1 MSWITS
7 TKNVLS
13 GIQFVGY
20 TAGVIS
26 FEYAKYCANSALKLF
41 GQSTP
46 TATAPATATATTIP
60 SRTYINMVKNIA
72 ACLSKKNIYYTKM
85 FQALAYS
92 SDIYDDE
99 LASFFIEYTDA
110 VHYED
115 SEYSNDYLNQV
126 VEFAG
131 KKGYDLTIR
140 SNVRNGKYIPDKTG
154 SVSLIFYGTLTKHS
168 ENNKSSNS
176 NSTSM
181 PIVIK
186 YLRANMLERVK
197 SAINDIS
204 YLVAI
209 LNLLP
214 QLKHL
219 YLDDIL
225 NEQKKMMLSQVNFHT
240 EVENILKM
248 YDNFQKTNTSII
260 KIPLV
265 FKEFTDEFDNV
276 IVMERIVGRKL
287 EELPMNDVK
296 DEYCKILAKG
306 LIKTVFL
313 DGFYHC
319 DMHPGN
325 VLFIENEI
333 EIENENENKDKKP
346 RLQVAILDF
355 GIMSNINTHD
365 QELSFNMF
373 KNVLARNPE
382 EVAKIFVEGFIEPRD
397 DRINQPSYDNAEI
410 CTTLHE
416 LISDILK
423 DKTLTCFTAKD
434 LCAMNYAI
442 LKYNMKVSKS
452 LTNFEIS
459 LSVCDNLCKKI
470 AFNRTYMDH
479 LKDIVDDMFD

>member
-1 MSWITS
+1 MTWITS

-26 FEYAKYCANSALKLF
+26 FEYAKYGVTNFANRALRLF
-41 GQSTP
+41 GQNSTS
-46 TATAPATATATTIP
+46 T
-60 SRTYINMVKNIA
+60 SSTYINMVKNIA
-72 ACLSKKNIYYTKM
+72 ARLSKKNIYYTKM
-85 FQALAYS
+85 FQAVAYS
-92 SDIYDDE
+92 SEIYDDE
-99 LASFFIEYTDA
+99 LASFFIQYTDA

-115 SEYSNDYLNQV
+115 SEYSNEYLNQV
-126 VEFAG
+126 VEFAD
-131 KKGYDLTIR
+131 KKGYDLTIS

-154 SVSLIFYGTLTKHS
+154 SVSLIFYGALTKHS
-168 ENNKSSNS
+168 ENENNTSN
-176 NSTSM
+176 NSTAI
-181 PIVIK
+181 PVVIK
-186 YLRANMLERVK
+186 YLRANMLDRIK
-197 SAINDIS
+197 SAINDVS
-204 YLVAI
+204 YMIAI

-225 NEQKKMMLSQVNFHT
+225 SEQKKMMLSQVNFHT

-248 YDNFQKTNTSII
+248 YDNFQKTNTTII

-265 FKEFTDEFDNV
+265 FKEFTDEYDD
-276 IVMERIVGRKL
+276 IIIMERIVGRKL

-296 DEYCKILAKG
+296 DQYCMILAKG

-325 VLFIENEI
+325 VLFIENEGGLF
-333 EIENENENKDKKP
+333 P
-346 RLQVAILDF
+346 RFQVAILDF
-355 GIMSNINTHD
+355 GIMSNITTRD

-373 KNVLARNPE
+373 RNVLARNSKE
-382 EVAKIFVEGFIEPRD
+382 IAKNFVDGFIEPCD
-397 DRINQPSYDNAEI
+397 KRISQPAYDNADI
-410 CTTLHE
+410 CKTLE
-416 LISDILK
+416 VLISDILK

-470 AFNRTYMDH
+470 AFNRPYMNH
-479 LKDIVDDMFD
+479 LKSIVDDMFD

>member
-26 FEYAKYCANSALKLF
+26 FEYAKYGVTNFANSALRLF
-41 GQSTP
+41 GQKSTS
-46 TATAPATATATTIP
+46 T
-60 SRTYINMVKNIA
+60 SSTYVNMVKNIA
-72 ACLSKKNIYYTKM
+72 ARLSKKNIYYTKM

-92 SDIYDDE
+92 SEIYDDE
-99 LASFFIEYTDA
+99 LASFFIQYTDA

-115 SEYSNDYLNQV
+115 SEYSNEYLNQV
-126 VEFAG
+126 VEFAD
-131 KKGYDLTIR
+131 KKGYDLTIS

-168 ENNKSSNS
+168 ENDTSN
-176 NSTSM
+176 NSTAI
-181 PIVIK
+181 PVVIK
-186 YLRANMLERVK
+186 YLRANMLDRIK
-197 SAINDIS
+197 SAINDVS
-204 YLVAI
+204 YMIAI

-225 NEQKKMMLSQVNFHT
+225 SEQKKMMLSQVNFHT

-248 YDNFQKTNTSII
+248 YDNFQKTNTTII

-265 FKEFTDEFDNV
+265 FKEFTDEYDD
-276 IVMERIVGRKL
+276 IIIMERIVGRKL
-287 EELPMNDVK
+287 DELPNDIK
-296 DEYCKILAKG
+296 DEYCTILAKG

-325 VLFIENEI
+325 VLFIENEH
-333 EIENENENKDKKP
+333 DHVP
-346 RLQVAILDF
+346 RFQVAILDF
-355 GIMSNINTHD
+355 GIMSTINTRD
-365 QELSFNMF
+365 QNLSFDIF
-373 KNVLARNPE
+373 RSVLDRNSNNI
-382 EVAKIFVEGFIEPRD
+382 AKLFVNGFIEPCDKRTS
-397 DRINQPSYDNAEI
+397 RSYADADI
-410 CTTLHE
+410 CKTLE
-416 LISDILK
+416 DAISDILK
-423 DKTLTCFTAKD
+423 DKKLTCFTAKD

-442 LKYNMKVSKS
+442 LKYNMKISSS

-479 LKDIVDDMFD
+479 LKSIVDDMFD

>member
-26 FEYAKYCANSALKLF
+26 FEYAKYSVTNFTNRALRLF
-41 GQSTP
+41 GQKSTP
-46 TATAPATATATTIP
+46 T
-60 SRTYINMVKNIA
+60 SNTYVNMVKNIA
-72 ACLSKKNIYYTKM
+72 VRLSKKNIYYTKM

-92 SDIYDDE
+92 SEIYDDE
-99 LASFFIEYTDA
+99 LASFFIQYTDA

-115 SEYSNDYLNQV
+115 SEYSNEYLNQV
-126 VEFAG
+126 VEFAD
-131 KKGYDLTIR
+131 KKGYDLTIS
-140 SNVRNGKYIPDKTG
+140 SNIQNGKYIPDKTG
-154 SVSLIFYGTLTKHS
+154 SVSLIFYGTLT
-168 ENNKSSNS
+168 NRNDS
-176 NSTSM
+176 NSTPM

-197 SAINDIS
+197 LAINDVT
-204 YLVAI
+204 YLIAI

-219 YLDDIL
+219 YLDDIPS
-225 NEQKKMMLSQVNFHT
+225 EQKKMMLSQVNFHT

-265 FKEFTDEFDNV
+265 FKEFTDEFEN
-276 IVMERIVGRKL
+276 IILMERIVGRKL

-319 DMHPGN
+319 DLHPGN
-325 VLFIENEI
+325 VLFIENE
-333 EIENENENKDKKP
+333 DGLFP

-373 KNVLARNPE
+373 RNVLARNSE
-382 EVAKIFVEGFIEPRD
+382 EIAKIFVEGFIEPRD
-397 DRINQPSYDNAEI
+397 DRINHPSYDNAEI

-416 LISDILK
+416 LISEILK
-423 DKTLTCFTAKD
+423 DKKLTCFTAKD
-434 LCAMNYAI
+434 LCAMNYVI

-470 AFNRTYMDH
+470 AFNRPYMNH
-479 LKDIVDDMFD
+479 LKSIVDDMFD

>member
-1 MSWITS
+1 MMTWITS

-13 GIQFVGY
+13 GIHFVGY

-26 FEYAKYCANSALKLF
+26 FEYMKYGLTNFANSALRLF
-41 GQSTP
+41 GQSTS
-46 TATAPATATATTIP
+46 TSSA
-60 SRTYINMVKNIA
+60 YINMVKNIA
-72 ACLSKKNIYYTKM
+72 ARLSKKNIYYTKM

-92 SDIYDDE
+92 SEIYDDE
-99 LASFFIEYTDA
+99 LASFFIQYTDA
-110 VHYED
+110 VHYEE
-115 SEYSNDYLNQV
+115 SEYSNEYLNQV
-126 VEFAG
+126 VEFAD
-131 KKGYDLTIR
+131 KKGYDLTIS

-154 SVSLIFYGTLTKHS
+154 SVSLIFYGTLTKPN
-168 ENNKSSNS
+168 ENDKSN

-186 YLRANMLERVK
+186 YLRANMLERIK
-197 SAINDIS
+197 SAINDVS
-204 YLVAI
+204 YMIAI

-225 NEQKKMMLSQVNFHT
+225 SEQKKMMLSQVNFHT

-248 YDNFQKTNTSII
+248 YDNFHKTNTNMI

-265 FKEFTDEFDNV
+265 FKEFTDEFDNI

-296 DEYCKILAKG
+296 DQYCMILAKG

-319 DMHPGN
+319 DLHPGN
-325 VLFIENEI
+325 VLFIENEHGLF
-333 EIENENENKDKKP
+333 P
-346 RLQVAILDF
+346 SLQVAIMDF
-355 GIMSNINTHD
+355 GIMSNITTHD

-373 KNVLARNPE
+373 RNVLDRNSKE
-382 EVAKIFVEGFIEPRD
+382 IAKNFVEGFIEPCD
-397 DRINQPSYDNAEI
+397 KRISQPSYDNADI
-410 CTTLHE
+410 CKTLE
-416 LISDILK
+416 VLISDILK

>member
-1 MSWITS
+1 
-7 TKNVLS
+7 
-13 GIQFVGY
+13 
-20 TAGVIS
+20 
-26 FEYAKYCANSALKLF
+26 
-41 GQSTP
+41 
-46 TATAPATATATTIP
+46 
-60 SRTYINMVKNIA
+60 MVKNIA
-72 ACLSKKNIYYTKM
+72 ARLSKKNIYYTKM

-92 SDIYDDE
+92 SEIYDDE

-110 VHYED
+110 VYYED
-115 SEYSNDYLNQV
+115 SEYSNEYLNQV
-126 VEFAG
+126 VEFAD
-131 KKGYDLTIR
+131 KTGYDLTIS
-140 SNVRNGKYIPDKTG
+140 SNVQNGKYIPDKTG
-154 SVSLIFYGTLTKHS
+154 SVSLIFYGTLT
-168 ENNKSSNS
+168 NRNDS

-186 YLRANMLERVK
+186 YLRANMLERVE

-204 YLVAI
+204 YLIAI

-225 NEQKKMMLSQVNFHT
+225 SEQKKMMLSQVNFHT

-248 YDNFQKTNTSII
+248 YDNFHKTNTSII
-260 KIPLV
+260 KVPLV
-265 FKEFTDEFDNV
+265 FKEFTDEFDNI

-319 DMHPGN
+319 DLHPGN
-325 VLFIENEI
+325 VLFIENEPVQQR
-333 EIENENENKDKKP
+333 DMSVP
-346 RLQVAILDF
+346 RLQVAVLDF
-355 GIMSNINTHD
+355 GIMSSINTHD

-373 KNVLARNPE
+373 RNVLARNSD

>member
-1 MSWITS
+1 
-7 TKNVLS
+7 
-13 GIQFVGY
+13 
-20 TAGVIS
+20 
-26 FEYAKYCANSALKLF
+26 
-41 GQSTP
+41 
-46 TATAPATATATTIP
+46 
-60 SRTYINMVKNIA
+60 MVKNIA
-72 ACLSKKNIYYTKM
+72 ARLSKKNIYYTKM

-92 SDIYDDE
+92 SEIYDDD

-115 SEYSNDYLNQV
+115 SEYSNEYLNQV
-126 VEFAG
+126 VEFAD
-131 KKGYDLTIR
+131 KKGYDLTI
-140 SNVRNGKYIPDKTG
+140 SSKVHNDKYIPDKTG

-168 ENNKSSNS
+168 ETDKSSNS

-186 YLRANMLERVK
+186 YLRANMLERVE

-204 YLVAI
+204 YLIAI

-225 NEQKKMMLSQVNFHT
+225 SEQKKMMLSQVNFHT

-260 KIPLV
+260 KIQVV
-265 FKEFTDEFDNV
+265 FKEFTDEFDNI

-287 EELPMNDVK
+287 EELPNELK

-325 VLFIENEI
+325 VLFIENEHGLF
-333 EIENENENKDKKP
+333 P

-373 KNVLARNPE
+373 RSVLARNSKE
-382 EVAKIFVEGFIEPRD
+382 SAKIFTEGFIEPCDKRTS
-397 DRINQPSYDNAEI
+397 QPSYDDDDICKTLEDEI
-410 CTTLHE
+410 SK
-416 LISDILK
+416 IFK
-423 DKTLTCFTAKD
+423 NKTLTCFSAND

-470 AFNRTYMDH
+470 AFSRTYMDH
-479 LKDIVDDMFD
+479 LKSIVDDMFD

>member
-13 GIQFVGY
+13 GIHFVGY

-26 FEYAKYCANSALKLF
+26 FEYAKYCANSALRLF
-41 GQSTP
+41 GQKSTP
-46 TATAPATATATTIP
+46 TTT
-60 SRTYINMVKNIA
+60 SRPYVNMVKNIA
-72 ACLSKKNIYYTKM
+72 ARLSKKNIYYTKM

-92 SDIYDDE
+92 SEIYDDE

-126 VEFAG
+126 VEFAV
-131 KKGYDLTIR
+131 KKGYDLTI
-140 SNVRNGKYIPDKTG
+140 SSGVRNGKYIPDKTG

-168 ENNKSSNS
+168 DSSKST
-176 NSTSM
+176 STSM

-197 SAINDIS
+197 SAINDVS
-204 YLVAI
+204 YMIAI

-225 NEQKKMMLSQVNFHT
+225 SEQKKMMLSQVNFHT
-240 EVENILKM
+240 EVENISKM

-265 FKEFTDEFDNV
+265 FKEFTDDFDDI

-296 DEYCKILAKG
+296 DQYCKILAKG

-319 DMHPGN
+319 DLHPGN
-325 VLFIENEI
+325 VLFIENE
-333 EIENENENKDKKP
+333 NEHRSQP
-346 RLQVAILDF
+346 RLQVAVLDF
-355 GIMSNINTHD
+355 GIMSNINIRD
-365 QELSFNMF
+365 QELSFDMF
-373 KNVLARNPE
+373 RNVLARNSKE
-382 EVAKIFVEGFIEPRD
+382 IAKNFVDGFIEPCD
-397 DRINQPSYDNAEI
+397 KTSQPSYDNADICKTLEI
-410 CTTLHE
+410 L
-416 LISDILK
+416 LSDILK

-479 LKDIVDDMFD
+479 LKSIVDDMFD

>member
-13 GIQFVGY
+13 GIYFVGY
-20 TAGVIS
+20 SAGVIT
-26 FEYAKYCANSALKLF
+26 FEYAKYSANSALKLF
-41 GQSTP
+41 GQSTSTSSP
-46 TATAPATATATTIP
+46 
-60 SRTYINMVKNIA
+60 YVNMVKNIA
-72 ACLSKKNIYYTKM
+72 VRLSKKNIYYTKM

-92 SDIYDDE
+92 SEIYDDE
-99 LASFFIEYTDA
+99 LASFFIQYTDA

-115 SEYSNDYLNQV
+115 TEYSNEYLNQV
-126 VEFAG
+126 VDFAV
-131 KKGYDLTIR
+131 KKGYDLTI
-140 SNVRNGKYIPDKTG
+140 SSKVHNDKYIPDKTG
-154 SVSLIFYGTLTKHS
+154 SVSLIFYGTLTKDN
-168 ENNKSSNS
+168 ENDKSSNS
-176 NSTSM
+176 TPM

-186 YLRANMLERVK
+186 YLRANMLERVE

-204 YLVAI
+204 YMIAI

-225 NEQKKMMLSQVNFHT
+225 SEQKKMMLSQVNFHT
-240 EVENILKM
+240 EVENISKM

-260 KIPLV
+260 KIPVV
-265 FKEFTDEFDNV
+265 FKEFTDEFDNI

-325 VLFIENEI
+325 VLFIENE
-333 EIENENENKDKKP
+333 NEHDQPATSVP

-355 GIMSNINTHD
+355 GIMSNITTHD
-365 QELSFNMF
+365 QDRSFDMF
-373 KNVLARNPE
+373 RSVLDKNSKE
-382 EVAKIFVEGFIEPRD
+382 SAKIFAEGFIEPCD
-397 DRINQPSYDNAEI
+397 KRINQPSYDNADICKTLEVLLSEI
-410 CTTLHE
+410 M
-416 LISDILK
+416 K

-434 LCAMNYAI
+434 LCALNYAL

-470 AFNRTYMDH
+470 AFNRPYMNH

>member
-13 GIQFVGY
+13 GIHFVGY

-41 GQSTP
+41 GQSTS
-46 TATAPATATATTIP
+46 TST
-60 SRTYINMVKNIA
+60 SRPYVNMVKNIA
-72 ACLSKKNIYYTKM
+72 ARLSKKNIYYTKM

-92 SDIYDDE
+92 SDIYDDD

-126 VEFAG
+126 VEFAD
-131 KKGYDLTIR
+131 KTGYDLTIS
-140 SNVRNGKYIPDKTG
+140 SNVQNGKYIPDKTG
-154 SVSLIFYGTLTKHS
+154 SVSLIFYGTLT
-168 ENNKSSNS
+168 NRNDS

-204 YLVAI
+204 YLIAI
-209 LNLLP
+209 LNILP

-225 NEQKKMMLSQVNFHT
+225 SEQKKMMLSQVNFHT

-265 FKEFTDEFDNV
+265 FKEFTDEFDNI

-287 EELPMNDVK
+287 DELPMNDVK
-296 DEYCKILAKG
+296 DQYCKILAKG

-319 DMHPGN
+319 DLHPGN
-325 VLFIENEI
+325 VLFIENE
-333 EIENENENKDKKP
+333 DGFFP

-373 KNVLARNPE
+373 RNVLARNSKE
-382 EVAKIFVEGFIEPRD
+382 IAKNFVDGFIEPCDKRTS
-397 DRINQPSYDNAEI
+397 QPSYDNAEI
-410 CTTLHE
+410 CTTLE
-416 LISDILK
+416 VLLSDILK

-442 LKYNMKVSKS
+442 IKYNMKVSKS

-470 AFNRTYMDH
+470 AFSRTYMDH
-479 LKDIVDDMFD
+479 LKSIVDDMFD

>member
-26 FEYAKYCANSALKLF
+26 FEYAKYGVTNFANSALRLF
-41 GQSTP
+41 GQKSTS
-46 TATAPATATATTIP
+46 P
-60 SRTYINMVKNIA
+60 SSTYVNMVKSIA
-72 ACLSKKNIYYTKM
+72 ARLSKKNIYYTKM

-92 SDIYDDE
+92 SEIYDDE
-99 LASFFIEYTDA
+99 LASFFIQYTDA

-115 SEYSNDYLNQV
+115 SEYSNEYLNQV
-126 VEFAG
+126 VEFAD
-131 KKGYDLTIR
+131 KKGYDLRI
-140 SNVRNGKYIPDKTG
+140 SSKVQNGKYVPDKTG
-154 SVSLIFYGTLTKHS
+154 SVSLIFYGTLT
-168 ENNKSSNS
+168 NRNDSNS
-176 NSTSM
+176 ASM
-181 PIVIK
+181 PVVIK
-186 YLRANMLERVK
+186 YLRANMLERIK
-197 SAINDIS
+197 SAINDVS
-204 YLVAI
+204 YMIAI

-225 NEQKKMMLSQVNFHT
+225 SEQKKMMLSQVNFHT

-248 YDNFQKTNTSII
+248 YDNFHKTNTSII
-260 KIPLV
+260 KIPVV
-265 FKEFTDEFDNV
+265 FKEFTDEFDNI

-296 DEYCKILAKG
+296 DHYCKILAKG

-325 VLFIENEI
+325 VLFIENE
-333 EIENENENKDKKP
+333 DGLFP

-355 GIMSNINTHD
+355 GIMSNISTHD

-373 KNVLARNPE
+373 RNVLARNSKE
-382 EVAKIFVEGFIEPRD
+382 IAKNFVDGFIEPCD
-397 DRINQPSYDNAEI
+397 KRISQPPYNHADI
-410 CTTLHE
+410 CKTLE
-416 LISDILK
+416 VLLSDILK

-470 AFNRTYMDH
+470 AFNRPYMDH